1 MAGGDMD
8 DFESSFPAIDT
19 QNEVSRHYFKAQTV
33 IESGALAT
41 WILSSPLLHSVQAL
55 QPIQFANTSSILQK
69 VGPGGSITNTSA
81 PYQTSGYTNY
91 TAPSEEQDTEPIR

>member
-1 MAGGDMD
+1 MD

-19 QNEVSRHYFKAQTV
+19 QNQVSRHYFKAQT
-33 IESGALAT
+33 IAESEAQAT
-41 WILSSPLLHSVQAL
+41 RIPSSLLLHSVQAL
-55 QPIQFANTSSILQK
+55 QSIQFANTSSILQK

>member
-1 MAGGDMD
+1 MD

-19 QNEVSRHYFKAQTV
+19 QNEVSRHYFKAQIVT
-33 IESGALAT
+33 ESEALAT
-41 WILSSPLLHSVQAL
+41 WIPSSSLLHSIQAS
-55 QPIQFANTSSILQK
+55 QSIQSANASSILQK

-81 PYQTSGYTNY
+81 PYQSSGYTNY

>member
-1 MAGGDMD
+1 MN

-19 QNEVSRHYFKAQTV
+19 QNEVSKHYFKTQVVT
-33 IESGALAT
+33 ESGALAT
-41 WILSSPLLHSVQAL
+41 WILSSPPLHSVRTL
-55 QPIQFANTSSILQK
+55 QLIQFANTASILQK